1 MAKISSSLKKINAE
15 KVIGLVCLTVTLLLP
30 SLAFADLNGGLSTTK
45 SNLDTIKNWAMTFA
59 GVGAVL
65 YLLFKA
71 VQAWQ
76 GRCEWGEFGMAVFY
90 VALAGGS
97 VTIAAW
103 AFSLFA

>member
-15 KVIGLVCLTVTLLLP
+15 KVIGLVCLTVPLLLP
-30 SLAFADLNGGLSTTK
+30 SLAFADLNGGLSQGK
-45 SNLDTIKNWAMTFA
+45 SALDTVKNWLMAAA
-59 GVGAVL
+59 GTAAVI

-71 VQAWQ
+71 IQAWQ

-90 VALAGGS
+90 VALAGGA
-97 VTIAAW
+97 VTIANW